1 MTVLLSRSHFKD
13 QMRGYIE
20 SAQRAQCLAY
30 SNSSVSGTWY
40 YYYTGLGT
48 YKDARYV
55 SEWVVHSVRLSGFKL
70 GMGQGQLGYSRKLL
84 PRTSLVSHCSF
95 PSVYTSQLVI
105 IHIFVHLFGASLS
118 QETKLHEARV
128 HVCFR
133 HHYISCTWNSTG
145 KMAGAQEIVFELMNK
160 WKKNSGV
167 MWDVGGPGRWLRIE
181 WVGKKASKW
190 KEILRKLSLYE
201 ALGGNTASSS
211 IWLEG
216 QETVPIAQVIYGVA
230 R

>member
-1 MTVLLSRSHFKD
+1 
-13 QMRGYIE
+13 
-20 SAQRAQCLAY
+20 
-30 SNSSVSGTWY
+30 
-40 YYYTGLGT
+40 
-48 YKDARYV
+48 
-55 SEWVVHSVRLSGFKL
+55 
-70 GMGQGQLGYSRKLL
+70 
-84 PRTSLVSHCSF
+84 
-95 PSVYTSQLVI
+95 
-105 IHIFVHLFGASLS
+105 
-118 QETKLHEARV
+118 
-128 HVCFR
+128 
-133 HHYISCTWNSTG
+133 
-145 KMAGAQEIVFELMNK
+145 
-160 WKKNSGV
+160 